1 MACQW
6 SGVAINT
13 ALQASAG
20 KTTPADVVQLAEDV
34 KEVASKFKGVAKVYQ
49 DLTREIRASLTNI
62 EVGLGDM
69 LAGGNSYEASAIG
82 HVSDRVGR
90 WVERSVL
97 IAEKMRALVRVE
109 SLKSPADSSTDGFQ
123 RSESPFDAAR
133 QRPAVETESTA
144 PSALVSED
152 GSSDAA
158 TGGEEQFVT
167 LDESAPILDETS
179 KTAAPALEGLQNEER
194 GIFDEMSTQDEMF
207 AELGAD
213 EKKPGAQTDGVTP
226 QEDDGGESGEGV
238 TGVESEQADAAWEAA
253 KEGAWE
259 EPESQATEDDVSAE
273 APSTPAAGAAPEAI
287 DPVATADQDTG
298 DSDSFESNVYDIDTD
313 GEPAVDEILDND
325 VINLYALGAVDYDPA
340 VHQ

>member
-1 MACQW
+1 M
-6 SGVAINT
+6 
-13 ALQASAG
+13 
-20 KTTPADVVQLAEDV
+20 
-34 KEVASKFKGVAKVYQ
+34 
-49 DLTREIRASLTNI
+49 
-62 EVGLGDM
+62 
-69 LAGGNSYEASAIG
+69 
-82 HVSDRVGR
+82 
-90 WVERSVL
+90 
-97 IAEKMRALVRVE
+97 
-109 SLKSPADSSTDGFQ
+109 
-123 RSESPFDAAR
+123 
-133 QRPAVETESTA
+133 
-144 PSALVSED
+144 
-152 GSSDAA
+152 
-158 TGGEEQFVT
+158 T

-179 KTAAPALEGLQNEER
+179 KTAAPELEGLQNEER

-213 EKKPGAQTDGVTP
+213 EKNPGAQTDGVPP
-226 QEDDGGESGEGV
+226 QEDEGGESGEGA

-259 EPESQATEDDVSAE
+259 DPESQATEDDVSAE
-273 APSTPAAGAAPEAI
+273 APLAEAPSMPAAGAAPEAI